1 MEDTV
6 SKDAVTGAMSPQ
18 AAQGSTISPAKPPK
32 AATGRSE
39 KGYKWIALSN
49 TTLGTLM
56 ASINNNIV
64 MISLPAIFLGLG
76 INPLAPNEATYLL
89 WILMGY
95 SVIVATLL
103 VSFGRL
109 SDMYGRV
116 KLYNLGFA
124 VFTAASI
131 LLFLTPSRG
140 NAGALEVVIF
150 RMIQAVGGGFLLANS
165 AAILTDAFPPFQRGM
180 ALGLNQIAFISGSLI
195 GLILG
200 GFLAV
205 IDWRLVFLVSVPV
218 GIAGTIWAYLK
229 LKETGVLTK
238 NQALDLPGV
247 ATFGIGLIL
256 LLVALTYGIMP
267 YGSSPMGWESPF
279 VVGGIVAGL
288 LVLVAFV
295 VIERRTKDPMFR
307 LDFFR
312 IRMFTA
318 GNVSGFLYAIAQGG
332 LTFMLIIWLQGIW
345 LPLHG
350 YNYQDTP
357 LWAGIYMSPM
367 LVGFFIMGPLSGSLS
382 DRLGSRG
389 LATAGLVVLAAGFVL
404 LAGLP
409 ADFTYLPFMLILVL
423 VGFGMGLFTSPNMTA
438 IMNSVP
444 PEYRGVASGMRA
456 TIQNAGALVSMS
468 LFFSMVIVG
477 LAAKLP
483 AALLT
488 GLVSAGIPQ
497 AVAEQVSR
505 MPPTGA
511 LFAAFLGYNPMQQL
525 LPAEVLGRLPQ
536 AAKSLVLGK
545 EFFPSLMAPAFM
557 ASLRVTFL
565 GAAGLSLI
573 AAVASFLRGKAYIHG
588 VEREP
593 RP

>member
-1 MEDTV
+1 V
-6 SKDAVTGAMSPQ
+6 SKE
-18 AAQGSTISPAKPPK
+18 
-32 AATGRSE
+32 AATGAKSE
-39 KGYKWIALSN
+39 ATAGRGSETGNSETGYSQRGYKWIALSN

-64 MISLPAIFLGLG
+64 MISLPAIFVGLG

-109 SDMYGRV
+109 SDIYGRV

-124 VFTAASI
+124 IFTAASI

-150 RMIQAVGGGFLLANS
+150 RMLQAVGGGFLFANS
-165 AAILTDAFPPFQRGM
+165 AAILTDAFPPLQRGM

-218 GIAGTIWAYLK
+218 GVAGTIWAYLK

-238 NQALDLPGV
+238 SQKLDFPGV
-247 ATFGIGLIL
+247 ATFGVGLIV

-279 VVGGIVAGL
+279 VVGGIAAGL
-288 LVLVAFV
+288 LLLAAFIL
-295 VIERRTKDPMFR
+295 IERRTHDPMFR

-350 YNYQDTP
+350 YNYADTP

-367 LVGFFIMGPLSGSLS
+367 LVGFFIMGPLSGTLS

-389 LATAGLVVLAAGFVL
+389 LATAGLVVLAAGFLL
-404 LAGLP
+404 LADLP
-409 ADFTYLPFMLILVL
+409 VDFTYLPFMLILVL
-423 VGFGMGLFTSPNMTA
+423 VGFGMGLFTSPNMSA
-438 IMNSVP
+438 IMNSIP

-468 LFFSMVIVG
+468 LFFSMVIIG
-477 LAAKLP
+477 LASKLP
-483 AALLT
+483 SALLT
-488 GLVSAGIPQ
+488 GLVSAGIPL

-505 MPPTGA
+505 LPPTGA

-525 LPAEVLGRLPQ
+525 LPPDVLGRLP
-536 AAKSLVLGK
+536 AATKSLVLGK

-557 ASLRVTFL
+557 ASLKVTFI
-565 GAAGLSLI
+565 GAAGLSI
-573 AAVASFLRGKAYIHG
+573 VAAVVSFLRGKVYIHG
-588 VEREP
+588 LDGRG
-593 RP
+593 